1 MVGRVGMRVE
11 SSATVTPGPSVCPIR
26 VRLLG
31 APEVYRDGS
40 AVALPA
46 SRKVRALFAYLVL
59 APRPTARSQLCDLL
73 WDLPDDPR
81 AELRWCL
88 SKIRRFFDDRDRLR
102 VRTDED
108 LVQLDCSDCVVDA
121 LAVARA
127 LERGVDAL
135 PVAEVRSLVAL
146 FDGDLVEGLDVE
158 RSPAFAAWLAAERR
172 RFRSAHVTLLARLAQ
187 ELRDDEALAYLERWI
202 QLAPFELR
210 AHVRLLGVL
219 AGSGRLQ
226 DAEEHLTVA
235 MKRFAA
241 EGFDPA
247 PLHLAW
253 RSTRDSLSR
262 PDADGAAAAVFV
274 DAEVRAD
281 VLAAPARRVSVAVM
295 PFVDAWPAPGVHAR
309 IGDALAHD
317 VITRLAKLRS
327 LFVIAPGSVF
337 ALKERRLGSEE
348 AGRVLDVDYVVTG
361 ATRIDGSRLTVTAEL
376 AETGSGR
383 VAWAEIFTSPLDD
396 ALGVLE
402 AIGNRIVASVASE
415 IEAIER
421 SRAVLRPP
429 NGLDAWQ
436 AHHRGLWHMYRFTKA
451 DNEQAQHFFRMALGL
466 DPTYSRAH
474 AGLSFTHWQNA
485 FQGWA
490 DHDAEATS
498 ALRAAESA
506 LRADDRDPAA
516 HWAMGR
522 ALWLHRQDE
531 DSVGELERAV
541 DLSPNFALGHYTLAF
556 VQSQTG
562 DPGAALRAADLSR
575 SLSPFDPLLFGM
587 YGAMA
592 MALVRQGRLDEAARV
607 AIKAAGYGNAHIHI
621 VAIAAFCLALAG
633 SKEAKTYADAI
644 RRAHP
649 AYRISH
655 FLNAFRFDA
664 GGESRFREAA
674 RKVGLG

>member
-1 MVGRVGMRVE
+1 MRVE
-11 SSATVTPGPSVCPIR
+11 SSASVTPSARVCPIQ

-31 APEVYRDGS
+31 ALEVCRAGS
-40 AVALPA
+40 AAALPA

-59 APRPTARSQLCDLL
+59 APRAIARSQLCDLL

-88 SKIRRFFDDRDRLR
+88 TKIRRFFDDRDRPR

-108 LVQLDCSDCVVDA
+108 FVQLDCSDCSVDA
-121 LAVARA
+121 RAVARA

-135 PVAEVRSLVAL
+135 PVAEVRSLAAL

-158 RSPAFAAWLAAERR
+158 RSPAFATWLAAERR
-172 RFRSAHVTLLARLAQ
+172 RFRNAHVALLARLAQ
-187 ELRDDEALAYLERWI
+187 ELRDDDALAYLERWI
-202 QLAPFELR
+202 QLAPFEPR
-210 AHVRLLGVL
+210 AHARLLGVL
-219 AGSGRLQ
+219 AGSGRMQ

-235 MKRFAA
+235 MKRFVA
-241 EGFDPA
+241 EGLDPT

-253 RSTRDSLSR
+253 RSTRDALSR
-262 PDADGAAAAVFV
+262 PESGRAPVALVV
-274 DAEVRAD
+274 DAQAGAD
-281 VLAAPARRVSVAVM
+281 VLATPARRASVAVM
-295 PFVDAWPAPGVHAR
+295 PFVDAWAAPAAPAAHAG

-348 AGRVLDVDYVVTG
+348 AGRMLDVDYVVTG

-383 VAWAEIFTSPLDD
+383 VAWAEIFTSALDD

-451 DNEQAQHFFRMALGL
+451 DNEQAQRFFRLALQL
-466 DPTYSRAH
+466 DPTYSRPY

-490 DHDAEATS
+490 EREPEAAR
-498 ALRAAESA
+498 ALQAAECA
-506 LRADDRDPAA
+506 LRADDRDPGA

-522 ALWLHRQDE
+522 ALWLQARDGE
-531 DSVGELERAV
+531 SVSELERAV

-562 DPGAALRAADLSR
+562 DPDAAVRAADLAR
-575 SLSPFDPLLFGM
+575 TLSPFDPLLFGM
-587 YGAMA
+587 LGAKA
-592 MALVRQGRLDEAARV
+592 MSLVRQGRFDEAASV
-607 AIKAAGYGNAHIHI
+607 AVKAAGCANAHKHI
-621 VAIAAFCLALAG
+621 QAIAAFCLTLAG
-633 SKEAKTYADAI
+633 AAKQAQSYAEAL
-644 RRAHP
+644 RRTDP
-649 AYRISH
+649 GYRLAH
-655 FLNAFRFDA
+655 FLAAFRFDPA
-664 GGESRFREAA
+664 GERLFREAA
-674 RKVGLG
+674 RKIGMT